1 MGIGKFL
8 SLNECNDLHL
18 LLTFAI
24 LPYLGIW
31 QVFFFLPFMSFCA
44 MAIEA
49 NNRGLGW

>member
-8 SLNECNDLHL
+8 SLNECDDLHL

-31 QVFFFLPFMSFCA
+31 QVFFSPFLSFC
-44 MAIEA
+44 AIEA
-49 NNRGLGW
+49 NNRGVRW